1 MLGMSEERDVP
12 GGVVPAGVDVE
23 VAHPARVRNFW
34 LGGRDWFKADRIAGQ
49 TIAAQFPHLPDTAR
63 AERAFLV
70 RATRFLAG
78 PARIRQFLDVGSGLP
93 AGGNTHE
100 VAQRIAGDTGVV
112 YIDNDP
118 IVLAHAKSLLEAAHD
133 PAGLGSIGQGGIG
146 IGPAGVGPLRLGPVS
161 FVDAD
166 LRDVGAVLAGAA
178 GTLDLRQPVALMMLG
193 ILGYL
198 PDYSVARSITT
209 QLLTALPPGSYLAI
223 ADLASTDDGVN
234 RAQLRFD
241 TRGGAGGMGGVDW
254 AAGAGE
260 VLIEDEWPAEAAYAV
275 RRPEEIAGF
284 FAGLD
289 LVEPGVVPCGRWK
302 PDRAA
307 PDGPEVPVYCGV
319 ARRP

>member
-1 MLGMSEERDVP
+1 MWGMSEERDVP
-12 GGVVPAGVDVE
+12 GGVAPAGVDAG

-34 LGGRDWFKADRIAGQ
+34 LGGRDWFKADQIAGQ
-49 TIAAQFPHLPDTAR
+49 GIAAQFPHLPDTAR

-100 VAQRIAGDTGVV
+100 IAQRIAGDTWVV
-112 YIDNDP
+112 YVDNDP
-118 IVLAHAKSLLEAAHD
+118 CVLAHAKALLEAAYD
-133 PAGLGSIGQGGIG
+133 PAGLGSIGQSGIG
-146 IGPAGVGPLRLGPVS
+146 IGPAGVGPLRLGPVT

-198 PDYSVARSITT
+198 PDYGVARSITA
-209 QLLTALPPGSYLAI
+209 QLLAALPSGSYLAI
-223 ADLASTDDGVN
+223 ADLASTDDSVN

-241 TRGGAGGMGGVDW
+241 TRGGAGVMG
-254 AAGAGE
+254 AA
-260 VLIEDEWPAEAAYAV
+260 DDDWPAEAPYSV

-284 FAGLD
+284 FEGLD
-289 LVEPGVVPCGRWK
+289 LVEPGVVPGSRWK

-307 PDGPEVPVYCGV
+307 SDRPEAPVYCGV
-319 ARRP
+319 ARKP

>member
-1 MLGMSEERDVP
+1 MAP
-12 GGVVPAGVDVE
+12 PGVDVS
-23 VAHPARVRNFW
+23 VAHPARIRNFW
-34 LGGRDWFKADRIAGQ
+34 LGGRDWFKSDRVAGLAIAE
-49 TIAAQFPHLPDTAR
+49 QFPHRPDTAR

-78 PARIRQFLDVGSGLP
+78 PARIRQFLDLGSGLP

-100 VAQRIAGDTGVV
+100 IAQRIAGDTGVV

-118 IVLAHAKSLLEAAHD
+118 SVLAHAKMLLDEAHD
-133 PAGLGSIGQGGIG
+133 PAGLGSIGQSMIG

-178 GTLDLRQPVALMMLG
+178 GVLDLRRPVALMMLG

-198 PDYSVARSITT
+198 PDYAAARSITA
-209 QLLTALPPGSYLAI
+209 QLLSALPSGSYLAI
-223 ADLASTDDGVN
+223 ADLASTEDSVN
-234 RAQLRFD
+234 RAQLRYD
-241 TRGGAGGMGGVDW
+241 QQGGASSE
-254 AAGAGE
+254 GA
-260 VLIEDEWPAEAAYAV
+260 AEAPYFV

-284 FAGLD
+284 FDGLE
-289 LVEPGVVPCGRWK
+289 LVDPGVVPCGRWK
-302 PDRAA
+302 PDRPAG
-307 PDGPEVPVYCGV
+307 DGQEVPVYCGV

>member
-1 MLGMSEERDVP
+1 MTEERDVP
-12 GGVVPAGVDVE
+12 GGVAPAGVDVG

-34 LGGRDWFKADRIAGQ
+34 LGGRDWFKADRLAGQ
-49 TIAAQFPHLPDTAR
+49 EIAAQFPHLPATAR

-100 VAQRIAGDTGVV
+100 IAQRIAGDTGVV
-112 YIDNDP
+112 YVDNDP
-118 IVLAHAKSLLEAAHD
+118 CVLAHAKALLEAAYD
-133 PAGLGSIGQGGIG
+133 PAGLGSIGQSGIG
-146 IGPAGVGPLRLGPVS
+146 IGPAGVGPLRLGPVT

-178 GTLDLRQPVALMMLG
+178 GTLDPRQPVALMMLG
-193 ILGYL
+193 VLGYL
-198 PDYSVARSITT
+198 PDYGVARSITA
-209 QLLTALPPGSYLAI
+209 QLLAALPSGSYLAI
-223 ADLASTDDGVN
+223 ADLASTDDSVN

-241 TRGGAGGMGGVDW
+241 TRGGAGVMGGAD
-254 AAGAGE
+254 
-260 VLIEDEWPAEAAYAV
+260 DEWPAEAAYSV

-284 FAGLD
+284 FDGLD
-289 LVEPGVVPCGRWK
+289 LVEPGVVPCSRWK

-307 PDGPEVPVYCGV
+307 SDGPEVPVHCGV
-319 ARRP
+319 ARKP

>member
-1 MLGMSEERDVP
+1 MTEERDEP
-12 GGVVPAGVDVE
+12 GGTVPPGVDVS

-34 LGGRDWFKADRIAGQ
+34 LGGRDWFKADRVTGM
-49 TIAAQFPHLPDTAR
+49 TIAEQFPHLPDTAR

-78 PARIRQFLDVGSGLP
+78 PAKMRQFLDLGSGLP

-100 VAQRIAGDTGVV
+100 IAQRIAGDTGVV
-112 YIDNDP
+112 YVDNDP
-118 IVLAHAKSLLEAAHD
+118 SVLAHAKVLLEAAHE

-146 IGPAGVGPLRLGPVS
+146 IGPAGVGPLRIGPVS

-198 PDYSVARSITT
+198 PDYGTARSITS
-209 QLLTALPPGSYLAI
+209 QLLAALPSGSYLAI
-223 ADLASTDDGVN
+223 ADLASTEDRVN
-234 RAQLRFD
+234 RAQLRYD
-241 TRGGAGGMGGVDW
+241 AQASADG
-254 AAGAGE
+254 
-260 VLIEDEWPAEAAYAV
+260 WPAEPAYSV
-275 RRPEEIAGF
+275 RRPEDITGLFE
-284 FAGLD
+284 GLD
-289 LVEPGVVPCGRWK
+289 LIEPGVVPCARWK

-307 PDGPEVPVYCGV
+307 ADGPDVPVYCGV
-319 ARRP
+319 ARKP